1 MSRPVLAQLNLQA
14 LKDNLQ
20 IVRRAAP
27 GARVWSVVKANAYG
41 HGIDRIW
48 SALSATDG
56 FALLNLE
63 EAILLRER
71 GWKGP
76 ILLLEGFFH
85 ADDLPLLDKYRLTT
99 SVHSNWQIKAIQD
112 AKLHAPLDI
121 YLKVNSGMNR
131 LGFQPE
137 RVHTVWQ
144 QLRAMKNVGEMTLM
158 AHFADAEKPD
168 GIADAMVRIEQA
180 AEGLD
185 CPRSLSNSAATLW
198 HPEAHYNWVRPGIV
212 LYGASP
218 SGEWQDIANSGLKP
232 VMTLRSEI
240 IGVQTLKAGDT
251 VLCFIPESGR
261 FTAGYMLLG
270 LVAVVDSGSTDIAA
284 ISMNGLNGLLI
295 YLFGYLF
302 TNIGAFMV
310 VLGFLYIVSFRKIR
324 RISSED
330 NSIDRIAGAQA
341 LLMQLES
348 PLESV
353 LAAAKIAHQNQTSVI
368 LNPAPARELP
378 DELLTLVDIITPN
391 ETEAEKLTGIRVE
404 NDDDAA
410 KAASP
415 VQSMEKQAAI
425 AGFPMGEN
433 SIYARPVRDLEL
445 SVRSENCLLRGGVH
459 IIGELVSRTRD
470 DLLKIRNLGKISLR
484 EIEEKLSK
492 FDLHLSGDISAPLD
506 DDDDDI
512 DTNAKK
518 QKEE

>member
-1 MSRPVLAQLNLQA
+1 M
-14 LKDNLQ
+14 
-20 IVRRAAP
+20 
-27 GARVWSVVKANAYG
+27 VKANAYG

-144 QLRAMKNVGEMTLM
+144 QLRALKNVGEMTLM

-218 SGEWQDIANSGLKP
+218 SGQWQDIANSGLKP

-240 IGVQTLKAGDT
+240 IGVQNA
-251 VLCFIPESGR
+251 EGR
-261 FTAGYMLLG
+261 RHGG
-270 LVAVVDSGSTDIAA
+270 L
-284 ISMNGLNGLLI
+284 
-295 YLFGYLF
+295 
-302 TNIGAFMV
+302 
-310 VLGFLYIVSFRKIR
+310 R
-324 RISSED
+324 
-330 NSIDRIAGAQA
+330 
-341 LLMQLES
+341 
-348 PLESV
+348 
-353 LAAAKIAHQNQTSVI
+353 
-368 LNPAPARELP
+368 
-378 DELLTLVDIITPN
+378 
-391 ETEAEKLTGIRVE
+391 
-404 NDDDAA
+404 
-410 KAASP
+410 
-415 VQSMEKQAAI
+415 
-425 AGFPMGEN
+425 
-433 SIYARPVRDLEL
+433 
-445 SVRSENCLLRGGVH
+445 
-459 IIGELVSRTRD
+459 
-470 DLLKIRNLGKISLR
+470 
-484 EIEEKLSK
+484 
-492 FDLHLSGDISAPLD
+492 
-506 DDDDDI
+506 
-512 DTNAKK
+512 
-518 QKEE
+518 